1 LKNLTLALIIAA
13 LGGCSTSATAD
24 KGTTDLVIADGTTP
38 TTEETTPTT
47 PTTTTTLTTTPT
59 TPASGTYATG
69 GGSGS

>member
-1 LKNLTLALIIAA
+1 MKNLTLALILAA
-13 LGGCSTSATAD
+13 AGCSTSATAD

-38 TTEETTPTT
+38 TPEETTPTT
-47 PTTTTTLTTTPT
+47 PTTTTTPT

>member
-13 LGGCSTSATAD
+13 AGCSTSATAD